1 MIAVIQRVSQA
12 AITIDGE
19 EIARIEKGVVVLL
32 GVMVDDTQD
41 DANYLANK
49 ILNFRIFND
58 ADDKMNLAIN
68 DVGGE
73 ILVISQF
80 TLCADWL
87 KGRRPSFIKAAPPED
102 GEKLYQ
108 QFVANLKDGGIG
120 VKTGQFG
127 AMMDVALINNG
138 PVTFVLDSALKR

>member
-1 MIAVIQRVSQA
+1 MIAVIQRVTQA
-12 AITIDGE
+12 AITIDGK
-19 EIARIEKGVVVLL
+19 EIARIENGLVVLL
-32 GVMVDDTQD
+32 GVMVNDKQD
-41 DANYLANK
+41 DANFLATK

-87 KGRRPSFIKAAPPED
+87 KGRRPSFVKAAPPED
-102 GEKLYQ
+102 GEKLYR
-108 QFVANLKDGGIG
+108 QFVANLKNEGIG
-120 VKTGQFG
+120 VKTGRFG
-127 AMMDVALINNG
+127 AMMDVTLINNG
-138 PVTFVLDSALKR
+138 PVTFVLDSALKC